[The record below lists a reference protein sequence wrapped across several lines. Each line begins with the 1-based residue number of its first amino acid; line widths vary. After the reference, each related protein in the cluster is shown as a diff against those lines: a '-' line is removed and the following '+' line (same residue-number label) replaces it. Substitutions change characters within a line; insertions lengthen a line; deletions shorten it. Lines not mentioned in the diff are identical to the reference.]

1 MAIPGAKKVTFILLN
16 LILPSICW
24 RGNALFSYY
33 SYARSYAWS
42 LQSLKKPNPHIA
54 LLTAPAF
61 GLSS

>member
-16 LILPSICW
+16 LIL
-24 RGNALFSYY
+24 RLAYAGVATKALFSY
-33 SYARSYAWS
+33 SSYAWS
-42 LQSLKKPNPHIA
+42 LQSLKKPNLHIA

>member
-1 MAIPGAKKVTFILLN
+1 MAIPGANKVTFILLN

-24 RGNALFSYY
+24 RGNKGPILS
-33 SYARSYAWS
+33 SYAWS